1 MRKKNHFVSYITFLN
16 WVERNWDDFFTVSKS
31 TLKKPL
37 HFREGVKLLN
47 YKYKYTKG
55 RSKRFEVYI
64 FLSFFFKK

>member
-47 YKYKYTKG
+47 YKYTKG
-55 RSKRFEVYI
+55 KGGE
-64 FLSFFFKK
+64 KKKV